1 MVAGNQVLLETE
13 LPCQLFSRGK
23 VRDTYDLG
31 GELLIVATDRVSA
44 FDVVLPCGIP
54 NKGRVLTQLSAFWF
68 DRISHIIPHHMV
80 EVVDDIGILR
90 NHRPSDVCY
99 VFPKY
104 LVGRSM
110 IVKRAQTVPVECVV
124 RGYITGSGWTDYCR
138 SGEVCGIKL
147 PAGLKECQKLPE
159 PIFTPTTKADVG
171 HDLPLT
177 MDEVRNKIGSDL
189 GDELRDKAMAL
200 YQFVEKYARDKGII
214 IADTKL
220 EFGLINGKLAV
231 IDEVFT
237 PDSSRFWD
245 AETYEAGHS
254 QPSFDKQVIR
264 DWLEQSGWN
273 KEPPAPMLAPE
284 IIDKTEEI
292 YREVYR
298 LLTGKTI
305 GS

>member
-1 MVAGNQVLLETE
+1 MVAGTQVLLETE

-31 GELLIVATDRVSA
+31 GDLLIVATDRVSA

-80 EVVDDIGILR
+80 EVVDDVGILR
-90 NHRPSDVCY
+90 NHRPSTVCY

-104 LVGRSM
+104 LAGRSM

-124 RGYITGSGWTDYCR
+124 RGYITGSGWTEYCR
-138 SGEVCGIKL
+138 TGVVNGIKL
-147 PAGLKECQKLPE
+147 PAGLKECQQLPE

-177 MDEVRNKIGSDL
+177 MDEVRNKVGSQL
-189 GDELRDKAMAL
+189 GDELRDKTMAL

-220 EFGLINGKLAV
+220 EFGLINDKLAV

-245 AETYEAGHS
+245 AETYEVGHS
-254 QPSFDKQVIR
+254 QPSFDKQIIR
-264 DWLEQSGWN
+264 DWLEESGWN

-284 IIDKTEEI
+284 IISKTEER

-298 LLTGKTI
+298 RLTGKTI